1 MPMAVSTSS
10 WPSGGRSSLSRPPAP
25 ELELAAAG
33 RAPGS
38 ASSATSSD
46 RSSRRFMGD
55 LLALWPSRAM
65 TAAWRETVAGWH
77 LGVGSGCPRC
87 VAAGDCAPSVLI
99 LSFQLAATYHRAGI
113 GVAINRHA
121 LDHRVLLP
129 PLGWAGRRHADAM
142 GAGRRSRP
150 RSLP

>member
-1 MPMAVSTSS
+1 MAVSTSS

-65 TAAWRETVAGWH
+65 TAACARPWQGDAW
-77 LGVGSGCPRC
+77 VGRGGPRC

-113 GVAINRHA
+113 GVAINRPA
-121 LDHRVLLP
+121 LDHRSCSLRLDGP
-129 PLGWAGRRHADAM
+129 TACWRYG
-142 GAGRRSRP
+142 SRTAVK
-150 RSLP
+150 